1 MATSRLHLY
10 PLALAVALAVAACG
24 SGGDPPVDGVPDSFD
39 RRALLTHLAN
49 DVLLPIQR
57 EVADAAS
64 ALPTAIDAHC
74 DVLDAAGDPTASLA
88 AMRDAWRTA
97 AVAWQRADAL
107 LVGPAAMDS
116 RALRD
121 RIYAWPL
128 LATCAVDRDTA
139 RSWADPAAFDVGAV
153 LNNARSL
160 ASIEFLVFF
169 TDPTHSC
176 PTPPVGWDALGADLP
191 RARCRHAEAIALDVA
206 AQATVLRDAW
216 EPTGGNYAGVLAA
229 AGGSGSPIASAH
241 EGVNQVSDGFFYVDK
256 MVKDMKLGETAGIT
270 PNACGTIQTPCLREV
285 EHPFAD
291 HATFAIRANLEALR
305 RAFTGTAPAADGPG
319 FDEFLRALGTPDVA
333 DRMVG
338 ALDAAIAAADALPD
352 SFLTALSAD
361 YDRVVAAHAAAKAY
375 TDDSKSQF
383 LTVLALEIPDDVAT
397 DND

>member
-1 MATSRLHLY
+1 MASVRPGLR
-10 PLALAVALAVAACG
+10 PLALVALAACG
-24 SGGDPPVDGVPDSFD
+24 GGGDPPVDGVPDTFD

-49 DVLLPIQR
+49 GVLLPIQHA
-57 EVADAAS
+57 VADTAS
-64 ALPTAIDAHC
+64 ALPAAIEAHC

-88 AMRDAWRTA
+88 AMRAAWRTA
-97 AVAWQRADAL
+97 AEAWQRADAL
-107 LVGPAAMDS
+107 LVGPAAMDT

-139 RSWADPAAFDVGAV
+139 RSWADPGSFDVATV

-160 ASIEFLVFF
+160 ASIEYLVFF

-191 RARCRHAEAIALDVA
+191 RARCRHAEALAADVA
-206 AQATVLRDAW
+206 AQATALAAAW
-216 EPTGGNYAGVLAA
+216 DPTGGNYAGVLAA
-229 AGGSGSPIASAH
+229 AGTAGSPIPSAH
-241 EGVNQVSDGFFYVDK
+241 EGVNRVTDGFFYVDK
-256 MVKDMKLGETAGIT
+256 MVKDMKLGETSGIN

-285 EHPFAD
+285 EHPYAD

-305 RAFTGTAPAADGPG
+305 RAFTGTAPAGDGPG
-319 FDEFLRALGTPDVA
+319 FDEFLRALGTPEIA

-338 ALDAAIAAADALPD
+338 ELDAAIAAAEALPD
-352 SFLTALSAD
+352 SFLTALATD
-361 YDRVVAAHAAAKAY
+361 YDKVAAAHAATKVF
-375 TDDSKSQF
+375 TDDLKSQF